1 MQFDE
6 KYHIPVF
13 ARAAGIA
20 ILDSRNRLL
29 LVKEKKP
36 AKAGLWHIPSGS
48 VEPDETLEDA
58 AKRETKE
65 ETGLTISSFN
75 YLNTYI
81 GKFDDGE
88 FVARHV
94 WCTTFDT
101 NTDIEPVFKDEIS
114 ECKFISKNE
123 FDRLYTEKKIRM
135 YHTKLIFEDAITF
148 KKHKSN
154 THKEI

>member
-48 VEPDETLEDA
+48 VEPDEPI
-58 AKRETKE
+58 K
-65 ETGLTISSFN
+65 IS
-75 YLNTYI
+75 
-81 GKFDDGE
+81 
-88 FVARHV
+88 R
-94 WCTTFDT
+94 
-101 NTDIEPVFKDEIS
+101 
-114 ECKFISKNE
+114 
-123 FDRLYTEKKIRM
+123 KK
-135 YHTKLIFEDAITF
+135 
-148 KKHKSN
+148 S
-154 THKEI
+154 